1 MGRKKNSG
9 RLRSFPES
17 ITESL
22 PRTTFFL
29 TNSDRSLYILAMLGE
44 TKSVVSVTCADCSV
58 RCQSIGKHRNGL
70 RRFRCPK
77 CRKSYTEPHRRTL
90 DTMYVRQDRAILAL
104 QLLLEGNSLR
114 STQRITGLDVN
125 TIMTLLV
132 KAGER
137 CQSLMDSKLRNLPMK
152 HIQVDEIWTFVQKK
166 NRRVRKGD
174 SPELGDQWVFVAI
187 DADTKLVPAF
197 HVGKRHY
204 ADTRKFLWDLYGRI
218 EGRTQ
223 ITTDGLTHYTAGVPE
238 TFGLD
243 VDFAQVVKM
252 FDHGQFDT
260 TEARY
265 SPSPIV
271 EVISKVRTGNPDPE
285 HISTSFV
292 ERQNLTMRMAI
303 RRFTRLTNAFSKKLL
318 NLKMAV
324 ALHFAYYNFCRT
336 HRTLRV
342 TPAMEAGI
350 TDRVW
355 TIAELI
361 A

>member
-1 MGRKKNSG
+1 MVN
-9 RLRSFPES
+9 ES
-17 ITESL
+17 
-22 PRTTFFL
+22 
-29 TNSDRSLYILAMLGE
+29 
-44 TKSVVSVTCADCSV
+44 KSIQTMVCEACKADCQ
-58 RCQSIGKHRNGL
+58 RFGKHRNGL
-70 RRFRCPK
+70 RRFRCPVCK
-77 CRKSYTEPHRRTL
+77 KTYTEPHRRTL
-90 DTMYVRQDRAILAL
+90 DTMYIPQEKAVLAL
-104 QLLLEGNSLR
+104 RLLLEGNSIR
-114 STQRITGLDVN
+114 STERITELDRN

-137 CQSLMDSKLRNLPMK
+137 CQSLMDSKLRNLRME

-166 NRRVRKGD
+166 RRQVRKGD
-174 SPELGDQWVFVAI
+174 SPEIGDQWVFVAI
-187 DADTKLVPAF
+187 DADTKLVPCF
-197 HVGKRHY
+197 HVGKRHLE
-204 ADTRKFLWDLYGRI
+204 DTRTFLWDLYGRI

-223 ITTDGLTHYTAGVPE
+223 ITTDGLNHYRAGIPE

-252 FDHGQFDT
+252 FDHGQFT
-260 TEARY
+260 SSEGRY

-271 EVISKVRTGNPDPE
+271 EVISKVRSGDPDPN

-324 ALHFAYYNFCRT
+324 ALHFAYYNFCRV
-336 HRTLRV
+336 HSSLRV

-350 TDRVW
+350 ADSVW
-355 TIAELI
+355 TIGDLI
-361 A
+361 GFGA